1 MHYDFMMMREFA
13 CIPVGWI
20 GLGEDRDSMAAF
32 LFTWPDGDTS
42 QRPLKLPK
50 VGGAAQAVL
59 DRPETGPVFG
69 PDGLKIPLIAPDPKR
84 VCSLDSR
91 RAHHIATHFTKCVE
105 LLHAWPT
112 IQYHVAADHLTDQ
125 FG

>member
-1 MHYDFMMMREFA
+1 MEVHA
-13 CIPVGWI
+13 GWI

-42 QRPLKLPK
+42 RRPCKLPK

-69 PDGLKIPLIAPDPKR
+69 PDGLKIPLLASEPQR
-84 VCSLDSR
+84 VRHPPIL
-91 RAHHIATHFTKCVE
+91 FMV
-105 LLHAWPT
+105 L
-112 IQYHVAADHLTDQ
+112 AA
-125 FG
+125 FIYP